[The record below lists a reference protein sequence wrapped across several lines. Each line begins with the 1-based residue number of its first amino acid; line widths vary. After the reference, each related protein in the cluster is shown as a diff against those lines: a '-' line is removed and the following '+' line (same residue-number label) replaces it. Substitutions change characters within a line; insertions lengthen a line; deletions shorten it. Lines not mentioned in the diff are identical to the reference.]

1 MSLTL
6 DQAIT
11 FQSFDWK
18 SVDVRVIPVLSE
30 PLTIVDCQ
38 LVRAKKKK
46 EKRKRKVDLTSRLD
60 DSSNAGTLMF
70 SMVLHRIEKVD
81 FRSSRC
87 TGLLAL
93 TGMATVLE

>member
-18 SVDVRVIPVLSE
+18 SVDVRVVPVLSE
-30 PLTIVDCQ
+30 PLKIVDWQ

-46 EKRKRKVDLTSRLD
+46 KRK
-60 DSSNAGTLMF
+60 
-70 SMVLHRIEKVD
+70 EK
-81 FRSSRC
+81 
-87 TGLLAL
+87 GKLI
-93 TGMATVLE
+93 